1 MTTAAT
7 AGSGMGAQVLEG
19 QTVVVI
25 GGSSGIGL
33 ETARLARLAG
43 ADVILTGRN
52 PDRLERAA
60 AEVDAQRTA
69 AFDAT
74 DSGALGRFF
83 AELPRTVDHIMV
95 TGPGAY
101 FAPLAELDH
110 EQALRNFD
118 GNVWLPVAVAQLA
131 VGRVRPGGTL
141 VFMGGTGGGKRAPGL
156 SLIAAG
162 IAALSALV
170 ANLAVE
176 VAPIRANLIGA
187 GFVDTALSA
196 SLLGEGLEARRAEL
210 RAGLPIARVVGP
222 ADVAALA
229 LHLMTNTAVTGATY
243 DIDGG
248 QQLVSNLEIVGRAPV
263 GPSRCRCQPGNPRRR
278 SASARHQPGRAGPT
292 RRDAGWSGCRPS
304 LRSSPAA
311 MRIVKEPCQWP
322 SARLPQARSIRT
334 ASRGNGSQSIPRSSS
349 QSQTARIGCG
359 QPGRFSYPKMKTN
372 SASSIA
378 MGCIVP

>member
-248 QQLVSNLEIVGRAPV
+248 QQLVSNL
-263 GPSRCRCQPGNPRRR
+263 
-278 SASARHQPGRAGPT
+278 
-292 RRDAGWSGCRPS
+292 
-304 LRSSPAA
+304 
-311 MRIVKEPCQWP
+311 
-322 SARLPQARSIRT
+322 
-334 ASRGNGSQSIPRSSS
+334 
-349 QSQTARIGCG
+349 
-359 QPGRFSYPKMKTN
+359 
-372 SASSIA
+372 
-378 MGCIVP
+378 